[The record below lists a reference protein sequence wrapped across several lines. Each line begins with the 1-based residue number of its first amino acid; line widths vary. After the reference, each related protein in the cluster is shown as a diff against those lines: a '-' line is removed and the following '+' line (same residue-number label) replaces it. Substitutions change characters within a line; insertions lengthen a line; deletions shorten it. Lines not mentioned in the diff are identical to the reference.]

1 MINWLFSFFLL
12 AHGVAHMVYTSL
24 AMGWLPPNTNAS
36 TWTGS
41 SWLLT
46 GSLGLPT
53 TKILGAVVFTASTLA
68 FAITAGGLAF
78 RQPWAPAFLSWTA
91 IGSTLALLLFWD
103 GSFSDLVGK
112 GAIGLAINIALLI
125 LLYVFRFPAM

>member
-36 TWTGS
+36 TWTGA

-46 GSLGLPT
+46 GSLGLPA
-53 TKILGAVVFTASTLA
+53 TKLLGAAVFTAATLA
-68 FAITAGGLAF
+68 FAITAAGLAF
-78 RQPWAPAFLSWTA
+78 RQPWGTALLTWTA
-91 IGSTLALLLFWD
+91 IGSSLALLLFWD
-103 GSFSDLVGK
+103 GSFSDLIGK
-112 GAIGLAINIALLI
+112 GAIGLGINIVLLV
-125 LLYVFRFPAM
+125 LLFVFRFPAQ